1 MTRNDSARIQRK
13 GAETQ
18 RRKERMNLRSSSR
31 RLLLSDVRRGD
42 RACLA
47 PLRLCA
53 FALNQSA
60 LAECLRPRC
69 VAIAVVLLGFLLS
82 PRAAENEA
90 GRHLAAGKEVGQQGE
105 KDWSDSRWDQTDVGP
120 FLASSLQTPGG
131 MVVKAL
137 SVKVGNEGEAS
148 VCYDLGNPS
157 LRASWTGGFLKF
169 SAVRFGIMGAPKP
182 AGEWEF
188 STTSSVGWQG
198 AAARHEA
205 LRVQGNRVVLET
217 RIDGTLVRETPWFDR
232 AGDLNVFSRTFEI
245 EPGST
250 ALRQRLFVSSN
261 AVAEA
266 SGGGGLAWVA
276 FEQGGRTVAIAT
288 VGGAAKML
296 SAKDGNVDVT
306 FPPRPQPQRAK
317 LLLWSGPREKL
328 AEFKKFVRA
337 VAVPEDVAALCR
349 PGAARWLPAVTNTGQ
364 VGFPSDG
371 FAVDTLTVPYS
382 NPWKALFFCSG
393 VDFFNDGSAAVCTIH
408 GDVWRV
414 RGLDEKLRRVT
425 WKRFATGLYQPL
437 GLRVVNDRVHVLGR
451 DQITILH
458 DENGDDE
465 ADRYESFSQVLQTS
479 AGGHDYTTCLER
491 DAAGNFYYV
500 DPKGVHRI
508 SPDGQKMETLA
519 TGFRNP
525 NGLGVGP
532 GGVITATPQQGEW
545 TPSSA
550 IVEIKPGG
558 YYGYGGPKMTLDRP
572 PGYDPVLC
580 WLPHAFDNSSS
591 SQVWVPEGKWGAL
604 GGQMLHFAWGRCA
617 MMLVL
622 RDAAESPAQG
632 AAVALPVK
640 FLSGPMRGTF
650 NPQDGHLYVAG
661 STGWQTSAARDGSLQ
676 RVRRTAADARTP
688 VAWRAHSNGLKLTFA
703 QPLDRTAAEDVGSY
717 AIRQW
722 NYRYA
727 AAYGSKDYSVIDP
740 NKEGRDEVAVR
751 SARLLPDGKS
761 IFIETA
767 GLRPV
772 MQMEL
777 KYNLQ
782 FTGGA
787 TAASPLYLTLNR
799 LAAPM
804 R

>member
-1 MTRNDSARIQRK
+1 MLVGVVILPISA
-13 GAETQ
+13 ADE
-18 RRKERMNLRSSSR
+18 S
-31 RLLLSDVRRGD
+31 
-42 RACLA
+42 
-47 PLRLCA
+47 
-53 FALNQSA
+53 
-60 LAECLRPRC
+60 
-69 VAIAVVLLGFLLS
+69 
-82 PRAAENEA
+82 
-90 GRHLAAGKEVGQQGE
+90 GRHSAAGKEVGQQGE
-105 KDWSDSRWDQTDVGP
+105 KDWSDSRWNQTDVGP

-157 LRASWTGGFLKF
+157 LRAGWTGGFLKF
-169 SAVRFGIMGAPKP
+169 SAVRFGIMGAPLP
-182 AGEWEF
+182 AGDWAF
-188 STTSSVGWQG
+188 STAGTVGWQG

-217 RIDGTLVRETPWFDR
+217 RAGGTLVRETPWFDR
-232 AGDLNVFSRTFEI
+232 AGDLNIFIRTFEI
-245 EPGST
+245 EPGCT
-250 ALRQRLFVSSN
+250 ELRQRLFVSSN
-261 AVAEA
+261 AAAEA
-266 SGGGGLAWVA
+266 KQGGGLNLVS
-276 FEQGGRTVAIAT
+276 FELNGRTVAIAAN
-288 VGGAAKML
+288 GATAKLL
-296 SAKDGNVDVT
+296 SAKEGNVDVT
-306 FPPRPQPQRAK
+306 FPARTQPLRAK
-317 LLLWSGPREKL
+317 LLIWSGPRNKL
-328 AEFKKFVRA
+328 VEFKKFA
-337 VAVPEDVAALCR
+337 TASAAPEDITALR
-349 PGAARWLPAVTNTGQ
+349 QPGAAHWLPAITNAGQ
-364 VGFPSDG
+364 VGFPTDG
-371 FAVDTLTVPYS
+371 FAVDTITVPYS

-465 ADRYESFSQVLQTS
+465 ADRYENFSQLLQTS

-491 DAAGNFYYV
+491 DAAGNFYYI
-500 DPKGVHRI
+500 DPKGVHRL

-532 GGVITATPQQGEW
+532 SGVITATPQQGEW

-558 YYGYGGPKMTLDRP
+558 YYGYGGPRVTSDRP
-572 PGYDPVLC
+572 LGYDPMLC
-580 WLPHAFDNSSS
+580 WLPHSFDNSSS

-604 GGQMLHFAWGRCA
+604 GGQMLHLAWGRCA

-632 AAVALPVK
+632 AAIALPVK

-650 NPQDGHLYVAG
+650 NPLDGHLYVAG

-676 RVRRTAADARTP
+676 RVHRTATDTRTP

-703 QPLDRTAAEDVGSY
+703 QPLDRAAAEDTGSY

-740 NKEGRDEVAVR
+740 AKEGRDEVAVR

-761 IFIETA
+761 VFIETDE
-767 GLRPV
+767 LRPV

-787 TAASPLYLTLNR
+787 NAASPLYLTLNR
-799 LAAPM
+799 LAEPM
-804 R
+804 RP

>member
-1 MTRNDSARIQRK
+1 
-13 GAETQ
+13 
-18 RRKERMNLRSSSR
+18 
-31 RLLLSDVRRGD
+31 
-42 RACLA
+42 
-47 PLRLCA
+47 
-53 FALNQSA
+53 
-60 LAECLRPRC
+60 
-69 VAIAVVLLGFLLS
+69 
-82 PRAAENEA
+82 
-90 GRHLAAGKEVGQQGE
+90 
-105 KDWSDSRWDQTDVGP
+105 
-120 FLASSLQTPGG
+120 
-131 MVVKAL
+131 
-137 SVKVGNEGEAS
+137 
-148 VCYDLGNPS
+148 
-157 LRASWTGGFLKF
+157 
-169 SAVRFGIMGAPKP
+169 MGAPVR
-182 AGEWEF
+182 AGEWAF
-188 STTSSVGWQG
+188 STTGTAGWQG
-198 AAARHEA
+198 VVARHEA
-205 LRVQGNRVVLET
+205 LRVQGSRVVLET
-217 RIDGTLVRETPWFDR
+217 HVGETLVRETPWFDG
-232 AGDLNVFSRTFEI
+232 AGGLNVFSRTFEI
-245 EPGST
+245 EAGK
-250 ALRQRLFVSSN
+250 AELRHRLFASDN
-261 AVAEA
+261 AVALPQG
-266 SGGGGLAWVA
+266 SDGLNVVSLDR
-276 FEQGGRTVAIAT
+276 GGRVTAVAAI
-288 VGGAAKML
+288 GL
-296 SAKDGNVDVT
+296 SQQSLAVNDHGIEAT
-306 FPPRPQPQRAK
+306 FPAREQALRVK
-317 LLLWSGPREKL
+317 FLIWSGPREKL
-328 AEFKKFVRA
+328 VEFKKLA
-337 VAVPEDVAALCR
+337 ATSLVPEDISALCR
-349 PGAARWLPAVTNTGQ
+349 PGAAHWLPAITNIGQ
-364 VGFPSDG
+364 VGFPTDG
-371 FAVDTLTVPYS
+371 FAVDTITVPYS

-458 DENGDDE
+458 DENNDDE
-465 ADRYESFSQVLQTS
+465 ADRYENFSQLLQTS
-479 AGGHDYTTCLER
+479 SGGHDYTTCLEC
-491 DAAGNFYYV
+491 DTAGNFYYV
-500 DPKGVHRI
+500 DPKGVHRL

-558 YYGYGGPKMTLDRP
+558 YYGYGGPKPTAERP
-572 PGYDPVLC
+572 LGYDPPLC

-591 SQVWVPEGKWGAL
+591 SQVWVPAGKWGAL
-604 GGQMLHFAWGRCA
+604 GGQMLHLAWGRCA

-650 NPQDGHLYVAG
+650 NPHDGHLYVAG

-676 RVRRTAADARTP
+676 RVRRTAVDVRAP

-703 QPLDRTAAEDVGSY
+703 QPLDRAAAEDAGSY
-717 AIRQW
+717 AIHQW

-727 AAYGSKDYSVIDP
+727 AQYGSKDYSMIDP
-740 NKEGRDEVAVR
+740 KKEGRDEVSVR

-761 IFIETA
+761 VFIETA
-767 GLRPV
+767 ELRPV

-782 FTGGA
+782 FTGGS

-799 LAAPM
+799 LATPM

>member
-1 MTRNDSARIQRK
+1 MKMVTFGRMKATK
-13 GAETQ
+13 TQ
-18 RRKERMNLRSSSR
+18 RHEA
-31 RLLLSDVRRGD
+31 
-42 RACLA
+42 RAF
-47 PLRLCA
+47 LCA
-53 FALNQSA
+53 LKSGGILSLCLGTFVAGHCSAFGQS
-60 LAECLRPRC
+60 
-69 VAIAVVLLGFLLS
+69 S
-82 PRAAENEA
+82 PTEA
-90 GRHLAAGKEVGQQGE
+90 GRHSAAGKEVEQQGE
-105 KDWSDSRWDQTDVGP
+105 KDWSDSRWNQTDVGP

-137 SVKVGNEGEAS
+137 SVRVGSGGEAS
-148 VCYDLGNPS
+148 VCYDLAKPS
-157 LRASWTGGFLKF
+157 MRAGWTGGFLKF
-169 SAVRFGIMGAPKP
+169 SAVRFGIMGAPKLT
-182 AGEWEF
+182 GEWEF
-188 STTSSVGWQG
+188 STTTSVGWQG
-198 AAARHEA
+198 VAARHEA

-217 RIDGTLVRETPWFDR
+217 RVDGTLVRETPWFER
-232 AGDLNVFSRTFEI
+232 AGELNVFSRTFEI

-250 ALRQRLFVSSN
+250 ELRQRLFVSSDV
-261 AVAEA
+261 VAETKQ
-266 SGGGGLAWVA
+266 GGGLNLITIDH
-276 FEQGGRTVAIAT
+276 GGKVTAIAAG
-288 VGGAAKML
+288 GGATKTL

-306 FPPRPQPQRAK
+306 FPPRTQPQRTR
-317 LLLWSGPREKL
+317 LLIWSGPREKL
-328 AEFKKFVRA
+328 VDFERYAAASAAPV
-337 VAVPEDVAALCR
+337 DVAALCR
-349 PGAARWLPAVTNTGQ
+349 PGAAHWLPAITNAGQ
-364 VGFPSDG
+364 VGFPTDG
-371 FAVDTLTVPYS
+371 FAVDTITVPYS

-414 RGLDEKLRRVT
+414 RGLDEKMRRVT

-437 GLRVVNDRVHVLGR
+437 GLRVVNDRAYVLGR

-465 ADRYESFSQVLQTS
+465 ADRYENFSQLLQTS
-479 AGGHDYTTCLER
+479 SGGHDYTTCLER
-491 DAAGNFYYV
+491 DEAGNFYYV

-519 TGFRNP
+519 TGFRNA

-532 GGVITATPQQGEW
+532 GGVVTVTPQQGEW

-550 IVEIKPGG
+550 IIEIKPGG
-558 YYGYGGPKMTLDRP
+558 YYGYGGPKVTADRP
-572 PGYDPVLC
+572 LGYDPMLC
-580 WLPHAFDNSSS
+580 WLPHSFDNSSS

-632 AAVALPVK
+632 AAIALPAK

-650 NPQDGHLYVAG
+650 NPHDGHLYVAG

-676 RVRRTAADARTP
+676 RVRCTAAAPRVP
-688 VAWRAHSNGLKLTFA
+688 VAWRAHRNGLVLRFA
-703 QPLDRTAAEDVGSY
+703 RALDRAAAEDTGSY
-717 AIRQW
+717 AIHQW

-727 AAYGSKDYSVIDP
+727 AQYGSKDYSVIDP
-740 NKEGRDEVAVR
+740 KKEGRDDVAVR

-761 IFIETA
+761 VFIETA
-767 GLRPV
+767 ELSPV
-772 MQMEL
+772 MQVEL

-782 FTGGA
+782 FIGGG

-799 LAAPM
+799 LAEPLALGSGK
-804 R
+804 